1 MTARFALLVATL
13 TAAGCQTLAGAGEQ
27 PARLVEPD
35 AAVRAALHE
44 AVAAETGVEVPLADD
59 ALTDASALVIERVV
73 RRGPDGT
80 PLQGRVMEEPIRFQ
94 LVTDGADCILVDER
108 DDSRQ
113 VLEGAE
119 CRVE

>member
-27 PARLVEPD
+27 PARLVAPD
-35 AAVRAALHE
+35 AAVRTALHE
-44 AVAAETGVEVPLADD
+44 AVAAELGVEVLLAED

-80 PLQGRVMEEPIRFQ
+80 PLQGRVMEAPIRFR

-113 VLEGAE
+113 VLEEAE
-119 CRVE
+119 CRAE